1 MAKKSLD
8 IEVFSAWNTYAIS
21 MMSVLEHCGMWN
33 KEYTFQRF
41 LSVTGI
47 AARFCV
53 DANCSSLPVTDYDW
67 MEQHADFI
75 ERIGVQ
81 TKKYYA
87 APEVEEYSAR
97 QEEAIEAIKK
107 GIEDNKACVVWGIDT
122 GEFGIIYGYD
132 DEDKVFFPKGIGN
145 QNTNTSMPV
154 LYNNLG
160 KTFEWA
166 PVLYCEIPEVV
177 HEVDWNRAYWNAL
190 QLYVEGMQTSQD
202 DSGRTYG
209 FGVYDTIVEAVRENR
224 LDSFGF
230 KYCIGIY
237 YERKDALLLYLEE
250 MHKEQPS
257 EALEELIEAF
267 RVTVGLYRKLM
278 FDILEGGTEGWNN
291 LFEPV
296 NKECYPEIIKIIQEL
311 KASEEKNVE
320 LIKDVIEKM
329 R

>member
-1 MAKKSLD
+1 M
-8 IEVFSAWNTYAIS
+8 
-21 MMSVLEHCGMWN
+21 
-33 KEYTFQRF
+33 
-41 LSVTGI
+41 
-47 AARFCV
+47 
-53 DANCSSLPVTDYDW
+53 
-67 MEQHADFI
+67 
-75 ERIGVQ
+75 
-81 TKKYYA
+81 
-87 APEVEEYSAR
+87 
-97 QEEAIEAIKK
+97 
-107 GIEDNKACVVWGIDT
+107 
-122 GEFGIIYGYD
+122 
-132 DEDKVFFPKGIGN
+132 
-145 QNTNTSMPV
+145 
-154 LYNNLG
+154 
-160 KTFEWA
+160 
-166 PVLYCEIPEVV
+166 LYCEIPEVV

-296 NKECYPEIIKIIQEL
+296 KKECYPEIIKIIQEL